1 MCKFI
6 LPIQPT
12 WVGRGL
18 LTDVTVAVAN
28 FLTLPSDETPACRES
43 GEVSLL
49 VQQAQAGD
57 AAAFGRLVAIH
68 ERAVFRAA
76 LAALGS
82 PADAEDAA
90 QDAFVMAWRRLSTFR
105 GEAQFRTWLLTIAW
119 RKALDR
125 RRRLSLWRLRT
136 ASPTPLPDD
145 STARD
150 PLSTLPERS
159 PDPESRAIASDAAR
173 RVRAEI
179 GKLTPK
185 LRDTL
190 LRAASGDHSY
200 EEIAAMLRVPL
211 GTVKWRVAEARRML
225 TARCEG
231 AR

>member
-1 MCKFI
+1 MSI
-6 LPIQPT
+6 
-12 WVGRGL
+12 
-18 LTDVTVAVAN
+18 AVAN
-28 FLTLPSDETPACRES
+28 FLTLPSDQSTAPACRERAEIS
-43 GEVSLL
+43 GL

-57 AAAFGRLVAIH
+57 AAAFGRLVALH
-68 ERAVFRAA
+68 QRAVFRAA

-105 GEAQFRTWLLTIAW
+105 GDAQFRTWLLTIAW

-125 RRRLSLWRLRT
+125 RRRLALWRKRTSDSAAGRSGLRGGE
-136 ASPTPLPDD
+136 PDD
-145 STARD
+145 D
-150 PLSTLPERS
+150 PLTNLAEPTA
-159 PDPESRAIASDAAR
+159 DPESRAISSDAAR

-190 LRAASGDHSY
+190 LLAASGDHSY

-211 GTVKWRVAEARRML
+211 GTVKWRVAEARRVL
-225 TARCEG
+225 TSRCEG
-231 AR
+231 YR